1 MLSGDL
7 LPGCA
12 GSRQSPC
19 PRPAWPGG
27 GRRPGSAFD
36 LHSSRDCQQARR
48 WCSSRLR
55 PGTCRAAPQRPARF
69 PRHHAQNV
77 FVCWC
82 TPRHVACNG
91 TPSRRGLAGPL
102 FDHNSR
108 RLPGQR
114 MAAAEAAAGGSRSA
128 ARPGADHEDPPSN
141 STTRPPPR
149 ASAHAPPRPLPG
161 AGRSPYQPHE
171 CQLAIPPPRGEGE
184 QRTDQIC
191 ALAIKQLTTAGGP
204 YAGAR
209 SSFHGVP
216 DSQQRVARAPAAA
229 PTAAR
234 RTPAPPRQTS
244 SRHPLADERTQPEN
258 S

>member
-149 ASAHAPPRPLPG
+149 ASAHAPPR
-161 AGRSPYQPHE
+161 A
-171 CQLAIPPPRGEGE
+171 PPPGRGAQQPLSAPRVSTGHSPPAGKGE
-184 QRTDQIC
+184 RTDPE
-191 ALAIKQLTTAGGP
+191 LRWP
-204 YAGAR
+204 
-209 SSFHGVP
+209 SS
-216 DSQQRVARAPAAA
+216 S
-229 PTAAR
+229 
-234 RTPAPPRQTS
+234 
-244 SRHPLADERTQPEN
+244 
-258 S
+258 